1 MLDNNDWNL
10 WSEVKRICGNK
21 AGVINSVDG
30 LTESYS
36 IAKLFA
42 VKYRELY
49 TSVPYN
55 KADMHDIVSSLNT
68 ILVDSTITS
77 DSIINFIDVKAAVS
91 RLKPHKRDGCSE
103 LSSDNIINV
112 GDDCLIHIACLF
124 SALIVHG
131 TVPGSFGICRPT
143 IVPIPKGHNTNMSD
157 SANFCGIA
165 LSSNF
170 GKVFDNIILN
180 AIIKS
185 YHHVTCSSISNL

>member
-68 ILVDSTITS
+68 ILVDSPITS

-91 RLKPHKRDGCSE
+91 RLKPHE
-103 LSSDNIINV
+103 T
-112 GDDCLIHIACLF
+112 A
-124 SALIVHG
+124 
-131 TVPGSFGICRPT
+131 TT
-143 IVPIPKGHNTNMSD
+143 
-157 SANFCGIA
+157 A
-165 LSSNF
+165 LSTLRVYSQQLSCLVLF
-170 GKVFDNIILN
+170 LTVLVPVVLYGYPKVIILICPI
-180 AIIKS
+180 AQTFAVSLK
-185 YHHVTCSSISNL
+185 LRFW